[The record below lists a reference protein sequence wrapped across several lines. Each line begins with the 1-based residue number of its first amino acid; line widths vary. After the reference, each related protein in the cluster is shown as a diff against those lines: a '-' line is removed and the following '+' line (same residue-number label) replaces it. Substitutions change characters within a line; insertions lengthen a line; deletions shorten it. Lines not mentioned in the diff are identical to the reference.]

1 MDENEEVCE
10 TCERET
16 DELNDSGFCESCQL
30 DRDIRRAEA
39 VLDSARDR

>member
-1 MDENEEVCE
+1 MPHNEKCE

-16 DELNDSGFCESCQL
+16 DELDDDGFCESCQL